1 MQAYT
6 PKPRGGQFNKD
17 IYTSSGIKYG
27 STPMPPEPVG
37 PEIDVQNTTI
47 LDFDNLSARARNIE
61 EQVKQ
66 EL

>member
-1 MQAYT
+1 
-6 PKPRGGQFNKD
+6 
-17 IYTSSGIKYG
+17 
-27 STPMPPEPVG
+27 MPPEPVG